1 MYNRNFSLLNYREM
15 LLSIMPGK
23 KMEKKLTGLVP
34 PMITPFREDE
44 SLDQEG
50 IRRFADFLIEK
61 GAQGLIPCGSS
72 GEFITMT
79 LEERKRVAEVVV

>member
-1 MYNRNFSLLNYREM
+1 
-15 LLSIMPGK
+15 
-23 KMEKKLTGLVP
+23 MEKKLKGLVP
-34 PMITPFREDE
+34 PMLTVFKKDE
-44 SLDQEG
+44 SFDEQG
-50 IRRFADFLIEK
+50 TRRFVNFLIEK